1 MARKYKY
8 WTVWYVDPSSPDDE
22 TGICEGCV
30 FQTKKAAEESKVDW
44 EMASENTPG
53 SSYQVVPA
61 MLTRQEA
68 DELLNSSYEYE
79 LADFFDLDD
88 DDDDEW

>member
-8 WTVWYVDPSSPDDE
+8 WTVWYVDPSSPDKE

-30 FQTKKAAEESKVDW
+30 FKTKKDAEKSKVDW
-44 EMASENTPG
+44 EEMALENTPG

-68 DELLNSSYEYE
+68 YGLLNSSYDYDLWE
-79 LADFFDLDD
+79 DFFDDD
-88 DDDDEW
+88 DNDE